1 MGKTRRREKIE
12 PFEWSEFSEAQINSM
27 MSSQSRLNIWE
38 GSVRSGKT
46 IASIVRWIEYIKTG
60 PKGDLLMVGKTERT
74 LKRNI
79 LDLIERIVGTRN
91 YHYAQGNGELFL
103 FGRKIYVVGAN
114 DERSE
119 NKIRGM
125 TLAGAYGDEA
135 TLWPS
140 GFWKMLLTRLSVK
153 DAKLFATTNPD
164 SPGHWLMVDY
174 LERDD
179 LDMSRFSFVLDDNLS
194 LDPDYV
200 ASLKKEFTG
209 VFYQRFI
216 LGRWVLAAGLIYDM
230 FDRKKHVIE
239 KIPAYIK
246 PQLIGIDF
254 GTNNPT
260 TFILVAERDDVFYI
274 VKEYVYNGRK
284 EQKKKTVKTY
294 SKDLQKF
301 MGDIKP
307 SIYIDPSATPLIA
320 QLEEDHIFPEH
331 ADNSVLDGIQTI
343 GKLLENGQLFI
354 HESCKETIKEF
365 ESYIW
370 DEKASKKGEDK
381 PVKDNDHCLDA
392 LRYAIHTS
400 RGGVTYWTDQRPV
413 GW

>member
-1 MGKTRRREKIE
+1 MREKLE
-12 PFEWSEFSEAQINSM
+12 PFVWSEFSEAQINSIYN
-27 MSSQSRLNIWE
+27 STCRLNIWE

-46 IASIVRWIEYIKTG
+46 IASIVRWLEYVRTG

-79 LDLIERIVGTRN
+79 LDLIQKIVGNKN

-103 FGRKIYVVGAN
+103 FGRKIYIVGAN

-174 LERDD
+174 LERED
-179 LDMSRFSFVLDDNLS
+179 LDMARFSFILDDNLS
-194 LDPDYV
+194 LDPKYV
-200 ASLKKEFTG
+200 ESLKKEFTG

-216 LGRWVLAAGLIYDM
+216 LGKWVLAAGLIYDM
-230 FDRKKHVIE
+230 FDKKKHVI
-239 KIPAYIK
+239 KNIPAYINPK
-246 PQLIGIDF
+246 LIGIDF

-260 TFILVAERDDVFYI
+260 TFILIAERDDVYYI

-284 EQKKKTVKTY
+284 EQKKKTVRTY
-294 SKDLQKF
+294 SKDLKKF

-320 QLEEDHIFPEH
+320 QLEEDGIYPEH

-343 GKLLENGQLFI
+343 GVLLEKGKLFI
-354 HESCKETIKEF
+354 HEDCTETIKEF

-370 DEKASKKGEDK
+370 DEKASAKGEDK
-381 PVKDNDHCLDA
+381 PIKDNDHCLDA
-392 LRYAIHTS
+392 IRYAIHTS
-400 RGGVTYWTDQRPV
+400 SDGRAYYSMERPS